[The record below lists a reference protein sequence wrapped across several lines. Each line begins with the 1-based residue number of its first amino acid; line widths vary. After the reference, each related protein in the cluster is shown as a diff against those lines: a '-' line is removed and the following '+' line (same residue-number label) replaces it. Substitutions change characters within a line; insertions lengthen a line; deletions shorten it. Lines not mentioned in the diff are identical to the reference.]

1 MTELPD
7 FDKSWTLFLDRDG
20 VINQRYLGT
29 YIKTLDEFEYLPGS
43 LEAIV
48 KLNKFFNKIIIV
60 TNQKGV
66 GKGRMTQQDLDHI
79 HKQMLTDLKNKG
91 GKVDAVY
98 AATAAKLTPESLH
111 KPNPGMA
118 LKAQAAF
125 PEIDFKKSVIVGDS
139 ISDME
144 FGFGLGMW
152 TVLVEGKEEEKEA
165 AATIRVDQRVTAL
178 AAWAQLITTT
188 KNL

>member
-1 MTELPD
+1 MQLPK

-20 VINQRYLGT
+20 VINRRHPGA
-29 YIKTLDEFEYLPGS
+29 YITNLDEFDYLPGS
-43 LEAIV
+43 LDGIM
-48 KLNKFFNKIIIV
+48 KLNKIFNRIIIV

-66 GKGRMTQQDLDHI
+66 GKGLMTQADLDLI
-79 HKQMLTDLKNKG
+79 HEDMLKDLKNKR

-118 LKAQAAF
+118 LKAKADF
-125 PEIDFKKSVIVGDS
+125 PEIDFKKSIIVGDS
-139 ISDME
+139 ISDMD

-152 TVLVEGKEEEKEA
+152 TVLIEGKKEEKA
-165 AATIRVDQRVTAL
+165 AAAAIRVDQRMPSL
-178 AAWAQLITTT
+178 AYWAQLVVTTT
-188 KNL
+188 SH